1 VRKAVDYYIGV
12 GPDTIFIPAS
22 RKKLV
27 DHFKQQDKIIKEMS
41 GVICPNCSG
50 RRPGEPISVDRKRMN
65 TLATLT
71 KAHIVENLLAENLF
85 TKTESAQI
93 VETLFELL
101 KQSLENGDDVLI
113 SRFGKFCVR
122 AKHQRRGRNPQ
133 TGEPVMLDSRKVVT
147 FKCSG
152 VLRDKI
158 NRAKDKQP
166 TPGRPK
172 K

>member
-1 VRKAVDYYIGV
+1 LKGSIEV
-12 GPDTIFIPAS
+12 T
-22 RKKLV
+22 
-27 DHFKQQDKIIKEMS
+27 
-41 GVICPNCSG
+41 
-50 RRPGEPISVDRKRMN
+50 
-65 TLATLT
+65 TLT
-71 KAHIVENLLAENLF
+71 KAHIVENLFGKNLF

-93 VETLFELL
+93 IETLFELL

-113 SRFGKFCVR
+113 SGFGKFCVR

-133 TGEPVMLDSRKVVT
+133 TGEPVILESRKVVT

-158 NRAKDKQP
+158 NREKDKQP
-166 TPGRPK
+166 IPGRPK